1 MCGILKE
8 EIHGEILTV
17 SYKSLKMKGS
27 LIRLK
32 LLLLLLLFFFL
43 YISAI
48 IMFLPF

>member
-43 YISAI
+43 YIYQ
-48 IMFLPF
+48 P